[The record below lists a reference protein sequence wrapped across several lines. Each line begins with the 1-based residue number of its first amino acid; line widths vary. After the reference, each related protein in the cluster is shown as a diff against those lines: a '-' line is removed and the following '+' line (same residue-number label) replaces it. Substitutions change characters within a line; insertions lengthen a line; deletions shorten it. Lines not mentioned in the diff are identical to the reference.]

1 MKDIIVSPRTY
12 DELKAAMTPPPP
24 EHTPA
29 EMLAI
34 IGRLNRHSR
43 RAGASMLR
51 HGKPLL
57 EVFERLTGFTNR
69 KRTWSDSREA
79 GRAT

>member
-1 MKDIIVSPRTY
+1 M
-12 DELKAAMTPPPP
+12 DETP

-29 EMLAI
+29 KMLAI
-34 IGRLNRHSR
+34 IGRLNRHNR

-57 EVFERLTGFTNR
+57 EVFERLTGFANR
-69 KRTWSDSREA
+69 KRTWSDGSDGAHARPA
-79 GRAT
+79 

>member
-1 MKDIIVSPRTY
+1 
-12 DELKAAMTPPPP
+12 MTTNADTPEKSSS

-34 IGRLNRHSR
+34 IGRLNRHHR

-51 HGKPLL
+51 HGKPLV
-57 EVFERLTGFTNR
+57 EVFERLTGFANR
-69 KRTWSDSREA
+69 KRTWVDA
-79 GRAT
+79 GETPGRRL